1 MLELDDCIQRTP
13 SPAHRHALKHQTTAF
28 RELVPLLICTH
39 SNTRRLHSEN
49 SFPYL
54 YARTQ
59 TPDDCIQRT
68 RPLAHMHALKH
79 QTTVFRELVPLLICT
94 HSNTR
99 RLHSENSFPCSYART
114 HTPDDCIQRTRSRA
128 HMHALKHQ
136 TTTFRELVPLLIC
149 THSNTRR
156 LHSENSFPCSY
167 ACTQAPEY

>member
-79 QTTVFRELVPLLICT
+79 QTTAFRELGPLLICT
-94 HSNTR
+94 HSHPP
-99 RLHSENSFPCSYART
+99 RLNVTIPRVVLRSLNQFYPLY
-114 HTPDDCIQRTRSRA
+114 TRS
-128 HMHALKHQ
+128 
-136 TTTFRELVPLLIC
+136 TFMLIHPHFHTDRSCSGCVYQGFCTPVYDFTSILL
-149 THSNTRR
+149 TKGK
-156 LHSENSFPCSY
+156 Y
-167 ACTQAPEY
+167 